1 MSEHLVLV
9 GKPSPEALEPMA
21 IKLQELGYT
30 LHVASNSSDA
40 LKLMETITPAATLVD
55 ISMPEINGIQVCSTI
70 KANSTMMPV
79 VALNHNEIGLRK
91 AAMAVGADLVLDYPI
106 NWVDLKT
113 WLSAPRAKNGT
124 LAAIGPFLGSS
135 KADTLGAA
143 SLLAHDLKSPI
154 SIIISSLEV
163 LLGLYEEDNLPES
176 TVRLLRGALHA
187 AYRQMYMVSD
197 LIDLARL
204 ELDNYE
210 LQLEELDMA
219 QLIRDGLANESYALT
234 IKGLQIATDLPQPP
248 LLVRADR
255 DLMKRVISALV
266 ESVIKFTVREDRLW
280 ISAGV
285 ENNQVVVRFSDTGR
299 TIQAGFEQEI
309 MRRAPQW
316 ERRQGG
322 TRTSVAMALPFIY
335 AVARAHNGD
344 FTAQSDFD
352 KQITTFTLT
361 LPL

>member
-1 MSEHLVLV
+1 MSEHLVFV
-9 GKPSPEALEPMA
+9 GKPSPEALEPMG

-30 LHVASNSSDA
+30 LHLASNSADA
-40 LKLMETITPAATLVD
+40 LKFTETVDLVAILVD

-70 KANSTMMPV
+70 KSGNNTIPV

-91 AAMAVGADLVLDYPI
+91 AALAVGADLVLDYPI

-113 WLSAPRAKNGT
+113 WLSAPRAKNGS
-124 LAAIGPFLGSS
+124 LAAIGPFLGTS
-135 KADTLGAA
+135 KADSLGAA

-163 LLGLYEEDNLPES
+163 LLGMYEEDNLPES

-234 IKGLQIATDLPQPP
+234 IKGLQIETDLPPKP
-248 LLVRADR
+248 LLVKADR

-280 ISAGV
+280 VKAGI
-285 ENNQVVVRFSDTGR
+285 EGNKVVVKFTDTGR

-309 MRRAPQW
+309 MQRAPQW

-335 AVARAHNGD
+335 AVARAHEGD

-352 KQITTFTLT
+352 KQTTTFTLT